1 MSEQGNQLTNN
12 EQLLDKMLNFQEQ
25 LQTALSILDTVTI
38 QTKPLEEQKKRES
51 KPVNLAIKEV
61 RAGASVNEPKEAR
74 SQ

>member
-38 QTKPLEEQKKRES
+38 
-51 KPVNLAIKEV
+51 
-61 RAGASVNEPKEAR
+61 
-74 SQ
+74 